1 MSEETSG
8 GIRLTDFDYMVAEPR
23 LQMMKAAIPY
33 MPVPQQRLLSMM
45 IKMQELTR
53 TWTIF
58 SESPVSAMGLSSGAQ
73 KPASPI
79 EMLQAMKPYAGPR
92 ERELI
97 EMMENIQ
104 LMMQTMQTP

>member
-53 TWTIF
+53 T
-58 SESPVSAMGLSSGAQ
+58 
-73 KPASPI
+73 
-79 EMLQAMKPYAGPR
+79 
-92 ERELI
+92 
-97 EMMENIQ
+97 
-104 LMMQTMQTP
+104 